1 MVLIPYCNWTL
12 NPKSSGLSANI
23 VWAEGTDGE
32 LEEIGRFPV
41 RYKTSMGES
50 LFSADYYREMIYA
63 HVDNINLLYVALTRA
78 VESLHIFIPQKGAKG
93 PNVGQLILQNIAPED
108 GTVRLDGLE
117 GSCSGTEPPKPTNSA
132 NSPDRSRIRTGKR
145 KPRTSCSGTT
155 PRRSRSCNCGCR
167 QNATTRKRVGPNSPR
182 ATSAS

>member
-1 MVLIPYCNWTL
+1 
-12 NPKSSGLSANI
+12 
-23 VWAEGTDGE
+23 
-32 LEEIGRFPV
+32 
-41 RYKTSMGES
+41 MGES

-108 GTVRLDGLE
+108 GTGPAGRAGGQLLPGRSRRNLRIRRIRR
-117 GSCSGTEPPKPTNSA
+117 T
-132 NSPDRSRIRTGKR
+132 RSRIRTGKR